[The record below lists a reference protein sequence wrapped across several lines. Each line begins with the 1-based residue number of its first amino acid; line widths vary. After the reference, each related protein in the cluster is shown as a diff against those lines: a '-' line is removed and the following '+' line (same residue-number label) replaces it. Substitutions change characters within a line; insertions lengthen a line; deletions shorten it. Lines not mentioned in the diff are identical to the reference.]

1 MHCDVS
7 VSLALTGLS
16 YQQQRHS
23 PTAASESSTNGRPRS
38 SESLPELGGGRT
50 RRLERTQ
57 DGDYQHGIPQKDIN
71 GHGHREQMFAVKR
84 SSLERR

>member
-23 PTAASESSTNGRPRS
+23 PTAASESSTDGRPRS
-38 SESLPELGGGRT
+38 SESLPELGGGRYRWT
-50 RRLERTQ
+50 VGSLSALGLT
-57 DGDYQHGIPQKDIN
+57 G
-71 GHGHREQMFAVKR
+71 R
-84 SSLERR
+84 SLPASVAQCLK